1 MVRRLLNGLL
11 PSDPRTPTPGEA
23 HAVQRPI
30 RYGVPVSPDS
40 GSGRPPGW
48 ARTPSAFRLRGSS
61 LFPLSDAAG
70 RRPGSPAPDA
80 PPPHDALARLEL
92 PARITALLVVF
103 APLLDLLF
111 LFSPPLWDSRAWRI
125 GVASTLPGTLT
136 LPTVG
141 ALALALLAVV
151 RPGPTARVLAL
162 SASGCCAVLAGLAAG
177 VLAAELLPASG
188 LPFGARGSVLWSAS
202 MALATALANGAM
214 AWSVAQHVVV
224 PWRGAALPRPRSPG
238 IELLD

>member
-1 MVRRLLNGLL
+1 M
-11 PSDPRTPTPGEA
+11 
-23 HAVQRPI
+23 
-30 RYGVPVSPDS
+30 SPDS

-48 ARTPSAFRLRGSS
+48 ARTPSAFRIRGSS
-61 LFPLSDAAG
+61 LFPLSDSAG
-70 RRPGSPAPDA
+70 RRPGSTPPESPA
-80 PPPHDALARLEL
+80 HTDALARLEV

-111 LFSPPLWDSRAWRI
+111 LFSPPLWESRAWRI

-141 ALALALLAVV
+141 ALALALLAVA

-162 SASGCCAVLAGLAAG
+162 SASACCAALAGLAAG
-177 VLAAELLPASG
+177 VLAAELLPTSG
-188 LPFGARGSVLWSAS
+188 LPYAARGSVVWSAS
-202 MALATALANGAM
+202 LALATALANGAM
-214 AWSVAQHVVV
+214 AWAVAQHAVV
-224 PWRGAALPRPRSPG
+224 PLRGAALPRPRSPG